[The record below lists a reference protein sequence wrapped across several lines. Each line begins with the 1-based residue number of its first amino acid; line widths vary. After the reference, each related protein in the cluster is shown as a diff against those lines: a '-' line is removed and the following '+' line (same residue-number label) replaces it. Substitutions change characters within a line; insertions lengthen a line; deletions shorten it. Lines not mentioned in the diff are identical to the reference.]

1 MGNSESAIKKAN
13 FDDVIMISKEL
24 SKNSAKKTQILIHV
38 MDKDDEELLIKNTL
52 SINEEIEKINSL
64 LSLRKMDVTIVIYG
78 KNTDNVSKVVRR
90 YKQLCDMGFFNVYV
104 YLGGLFE
111 WLLLQ
116 EIYGNNEIQTN
127 NICKRNILDYKPTRS
142 L

>member
-1 MGNSESAIKKAN
+1 MGNSESSIKKVN
-13 FDDVIMISKEL
+13 FDDVIMISKYSKES
-24 SKNSAKKTQILIHV
+24 SKNKNILIHV

-52 SINEEIEKINSL
+52 LINEEIEKINSL
-64 LSLRKMDVTIVIYG
+64 LSLRKMDMTIVIYG

-90 YKQLCDMGFFNVYV
+90 YQQLCDMGFSNVYV

-116 EIYGNNEIQTN
+116 EIYGNDEIQTN